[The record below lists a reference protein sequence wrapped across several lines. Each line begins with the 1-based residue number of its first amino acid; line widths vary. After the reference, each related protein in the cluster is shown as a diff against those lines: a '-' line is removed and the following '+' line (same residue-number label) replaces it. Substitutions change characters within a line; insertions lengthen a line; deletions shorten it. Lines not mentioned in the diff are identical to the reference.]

1 MRRRWDKEIA
11 WDKTK
16 WDKNNDWWK
25 RQSDI
30 EEIEPDRMIEE
41 WGKRARH
48 VIIEERKKRLNNW
61 GKKKKQ
67 NDWGKGR

>member
-1 MRRRWDKEIA
+1 MHETKPSETNIIEERDK
-11 WDKTK
+11 
-16 WDKNNDWWK
+16 
-25 RQSDI
+25 SDI

-48 VIIEERKKRLNNW
+48 IIIEERKRRLNNW

>member
-16 WDKNNDWWK
+16 WDKKIIEERDK
-25 RQSDI
+25 SDI
-30 EEIEPDRMIEE
+30 EEIEPDRMIGE

-48 VIIEERKKRLNNW
+48 IFIEDRKRTLNNW
-61 GKKKKQ
+61 GKKEKQ
-67 NDWGKGR
+67 NDWGKRR

>member
-30 EEIEPDRMIEE
+30 EEIELDRMIEE

-48 VIIEERKKRLNNW
+48 VIIEERKR
-61 GKKKKQ
+61 
-67 NDWGKGR
+67 DM